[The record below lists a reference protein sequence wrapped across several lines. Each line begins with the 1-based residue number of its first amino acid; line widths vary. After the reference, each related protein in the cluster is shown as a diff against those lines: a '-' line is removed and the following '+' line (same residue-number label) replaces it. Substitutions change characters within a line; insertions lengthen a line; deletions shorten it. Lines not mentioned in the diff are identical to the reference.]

1 MGGVVSGSEIACW
14 DIVGKAVEQPIYNLL
29 GGKVHE
35 RLSSYPYLYPEDS
48 PAVNAEGELVD
59 TNHPKLD
66 AAGFFGKPDAMP
78 ERLQAF
84 MDRGFT
90 AVGLDPVM
98 PMSAYDPRHLS
109 LQDLDL
115 AERVMKALRETA
127 GDQCDLMV
135 KTHGQMTT
143 SSAVRLARR
152 VEPYDPLWLEEP
164 VPPGNIEEMAYV
176 ASKTS
181 IPICAGE
188 RFIYKNEFATL
199 LEKRAA
205 NILNF
210 AVAHVGGLL
219 EAKKIAAM
227 AEAHYAQITP
237 HLYAGPIEAVANI
250 QLSACS
256 TNFLLLESIE
266 SFGGFYGALLTKPI
280 QWEDGYVTVPDR
292 PGLGFELNEELC
304 DANPCTFD
312 EVHPPMVADQDL
324 VDQIR
329 KYIESSG
336 GFTILTHSVQEHQPQ
351 IGLHRR
357 RGPTDPRVEERHNR
371 SEERRI
377 IQQRI
382 DPRQLP
388 GKPPQ
393 LLRQDRLPQ
402 RRLITY
408 STKHDGLES
417 PRN

>member
-1 MGGVVSGSEIACW
+1 M
-14 DIVGKAVEQPIYNLL
+14 EQPIYNLL

-164 VPPGNIEEMAYV
+164 VP
-176 ASKTS
+176 
-181 IPICAGE
+181 
-188 RFIYKNEFATL
+188 RATL
-199 LEKRAA
+199 RRWHMSPARPRSRSVPA
-205 NILNF
+205 NASSTRMNSRLCWRSGRRTSLNF

-256 TNFLLLESIE
+256 TNSCYW
-266 SFGGFYGALLTKPI
+266 S
-280 QWEDGYVTVPDR
+280 
-292 PGLGFELNEELC
+292 
-304 DANPCTFD
+304 
-312 EVHPPMVADQDL
+312 
-324 VDQIR
+324 
-329 KYIESSG
+329 
-336 GFTILTHSVQEHQPQ
+336 
-351 IGLHRR
+351 
-357 RGPTDPRVEERHNR
+357 
-371 SEERRI
+371 
-377 IQQRI
+377 
-382 DPRQLP
+382 
-388 GKPPQ
+388 
-393 LLRQDRLPQ
+393 LLRVLAG
-402 RRLITY
+402 
-408 STKHDGLES
+408 STALF
-417 PRN
+417 